1 MDFIIYEK
9 KDCFASIALNRPKK
23 LNALNDQM
31 LTEVREALLDAD
43 ADEQIRVVILKGN
56 GRAFSA
62 GFDVSAD
69 QTPKVTP
76 ADWNGHFSNAWK
88 TFMTIW
94 DMEKPVIAQVQ
105 GHCLGGGFDLTM
117 ACDLTIAAENA
128 QFGEPEVLFAGT
140 CMFLL
145 LPWLTTMKLCKQIL
159 LTGEPISA
167 ERALE
172 LGLINQMVPLESL
185 EQAVLNLA
193 KKLARLPLGTPNQNK
208 RLINRAYELMNVRE
222 ALTLSRDHAVHVL
235 LSKDGEALEFDRIVE
250 QEGLKAALRW
260 REAKFP

>member
-128 QFGEPEVLFAGT
+128 QFGEP
-140 CMFLL
+140 
-145 LPWLTTMKLCKQIL
+145 
-159 LTGEPISA
+159 ISA